1 MSRSRVVARSAVPV
15 LAAILVAGSTAGT
28 ALAAE
33 DPLAPSVANARGLDA
48 GKLQLKVS
56 DRLSAAKGRV
66 TAFVEL
72 EAKPAVDTFA
82 EQTSR
87 GATKQQAKD
96 AAKAT
101 KNDAGRITDQ
111 VVGALKGKDSATKEL
126 FRTANGVPGV
136 VVQAD
141 AAKVRELAQR
151 ADVKSVRTV
160 VPKSRQNS
168 SAVQLT
174 NTLKAWQEYG
184 KLGDDTR
191 IGIIDTGIDYTHSDF
206 AGPGTI
212 EAFKA
217 IDETQVDASYF
228 PTAKV
233 VGGYDFVGNAYDG
246 ESDDPAINT
255 PKPDP
260 NPLDCNGHGS
270 HVAGTAA
277 GFGVNADG
285 STFKGDYTK
294 LTPEALDAMRI
305 GPGTA
310 PKALLYALKVFGCEG
325 STNVTAQALDWA
337 LDPDG
342 DGDFSDH
349 LDVVNLSLGSDY
361 GAPDDPDSLFVRKLN
376 ASGVLTVF
384 SAGNGGDLY
393 DIGGS
398 PGSTPES
405 LTVASTRDAYVLRDA
420 VEVTAPGGAA
430 GKKPGQYSVAYD
442 YEGLELTAPVVA
454 MSDAANK
461 DGCLPFSAADKA
473 AVAGKMVW
481 LEWDDNDATRR
492 CGSVG
497 RTNNATAAGAVGAL
511 FTSNLEHFNAGIS
524 GNAAIPVFQLTG
536 SATAA
541 LRPVLAAGTLTVRQA
556 GSLRTSLPTYDQSIS
571 DTPSSFTSR
580 GVRGPVVKPD
590 VAAPGDTIAS
600 ALVGSGNKTM
610 VNSGTSMAAP
620 HITGIAALVRQ
631 VHPDWT
637 PEEVKAA
644 VMNTAGHDVK
654 ADGKTYA
661 PNRVGAGRVDGKAA
675 VENQVLA
682 YVQDDPGAVSA
693 SFGTVEVAGPVSLTK
708 TIKVVNKSTKWV
720 DYTVGYEALTQ
731 IPGVRYELSASTVRL
746 SPRGIARVAVTL
758 KIDDPAALRKTVD
771 PTVEANHLDV
781 PRQYLAD
788 ASGRVVLTPKSGSSV
803 ALRVPVYSA
812 PKPVADIN
820 VAGNVRVNGKG
831 QGVLNLT
838 GRGVNQG
845 AYQSL
850 VSVLELQASSPQLP
864 DCRRNV
870 TANCVLN
877 NTAKGGDLRYVG
889 AASTAPLAKAQGNPQ
904 DAMLAFGIATWGN
917 WYNLGSNTIPFIDID
932 TNGDGAFDYEVYATK
947 LTDTDLLVA
956 ATVDL
961 STGATVDLQGVNGQF
976 GDVDTNVFDTNVV
989 VLPVLLS
996 ALGIDASADTSRI
1009 AYQVGVAGFYV
1020 APGTSNGLIDSIP
1033 DALSFDP
1040 LKPGVWVQGGGDP
1053 ALSYQAR
1060 PATALVVNHDAESA
1074 AADGADSLLVLHH
1087 HNATGDKADVVK
1099 VRSPRPSPT
1108 VRVVA

>member
-1 MSRSRVVARSAVPV
+1 M
-15 LAAILVAGSTAGT
+15 
-28 ALAAE
+28 AAE
-33 DPLAPSVANARGLDA
+33 DPLAPSVVAARGLDA

-56 DRLSAAKGRV
+56 DRLTAAKGRV

-82 EQTSR
+82 EQTSQ
-87 GATKQQAKD
+87 GASKQQAKD

-101 KNDAGRITDQ
+101 KNDTGRVVDQ
-111 VVGALKGKDSATKEL
+111 VVTALKGKDSATTEL
-126 FRTANGVPGV
+126 YRTANGVPGV

-184 KLGDDTR
+184 KLGDNTR
-191 IGIIDTGIDYTHSDF
+191 IGIIDTGIDYTHADF

-217 IDETQVDASYF
+217 IDPTKVDAAYF

-246 ESDDPAINT
+246 ASKDPAVNT

-270 HVAGTAA
+270 HVGGTAA

-285 STFKGDYTK
+285 TTFEGDYTK
-294 LTPEALDAMRI
+294 LTPEALNAMRM

-310 PKALLYALKVFGCEG
+310 PKALLYALKVFGCDG

-398 PGSTPES
+398 PGSTPEA
-405 LTVASTRDAYVLRDA
+405 LTVASTRDSYVLRDA
-420 VEVTAPGGAA
+420 VEVTAPADLA
-430 GKKPGQYSVAYD
+430 GPKTGQYSQNFN
-442 YEGLELTAPVVA
+442 YEGKDVTAPVVA
-454 MSDAANK
+454 MTDAANK

-492 CGSVG
+492 CGSAG
-497 RTNNATAAGAVGAL
+497 RSNNATAAGAVGAL
-511 FTSNLEHFNAGIS
+511 FTSNLEHFNAGIA
-524 GNAAIPVFQLTG
+524 GNAAIPVLQLTG

-541 LRPVLAAGTLTVRQA
+541 LRPALAAGTLVIRQA
-556 GSLRTSLPTYDQSIS
+556 GALSTSVPTYDPAITDS
-571 DTPSSFTSR
+571 PSSFTSR

-600 ALVGSGNKTM
+600 ALVGSGNKTQ

-620 HITGIAALVRQ
+620 HISGIAALVRQ

-644 VMNTAGHDVK
+644 VMNSAGSDVK
-654 ADGKTYA
+654 AGGKIYA

-693 SFGTVEVAGPVSLTK
+693 SFGVVEVEQPVSKTK

-720 DYTVGYEALTQ
+720 DYTVGYEALTE
-731 IPGVRYELSASTVRL
+731 IPGVRYELSAKTVRL
-746 SPRGIARVAVTL
+746 SPRGIARITVTL
-758 KIDDPAALRKTVD
+758 KIDNPAALRKTVD
-771 PTVEANHLDV
+771 PTIEANHLDV
-781 PRQYLAD
+781 PRQFLAD
-788 ASGRVVLTPKSGSSV
+788 ASGRVVLTPKSGSAV

-812 PKPVADIN
+812 PKPVADMH
-820 VAGNVRVNGKG
+820 APSSVRVSGSG

-838 GRGVNQG
+838 GRAVNQG

-850 VSVLELQASSPQLP
+850 VSVLELQASSPRLP
-864 DCRRNV
+864 ECRRNV
-870 TANCVLN
+870 TTNCVLN
-877 NTAKGGDLRYVG
+877 NTAKGGDLRHVG
-889 AASTAPLAKAQGNPQ
+889 VASTAPLAKAQGTPEN
-904 DAMLAFGIATWGN
+904 ALLAFGVTTWGN
-917 WYNLGSNTIPFIDID
+917 WYNLGNNTIPFIDID

-947 LTDTDLLVA
+947 LADTDLLVA

-961 STGATVDLQGVNGQF
+961 KTGATVGLQGVNGQF

-1009 AYQVGVAGFYV
+1009 SYKVGVSGYYV
-1020 APGTSNGLIDSIP
+1020 APGADNGLIDSIP
-1033 DALSFDP
+1033 NALSFDP
-1040 LKPGVWVQGGGDP
+1040 LKPGLWVQGGGDA
-1053 ALSYQAR
+1053 ALSYQSR
-1060 PATALVVNHDAESA
+1060 PGTALVVNRDAASLA
-1074 AADGADSLLVLHH
+1074 LDGADSLLVLNH
-1087 HNATGDKADVVK
+1087 HNASGDKADVVQ
-1099 VRSPRPSPT
+1099 VRARTSSRS
-1108 VRVVA
+1108 AD

>member
-1 MSRSRVVARSAVPV
+1 M
-15 LAAILVAGSTAGT
+15 LVAGSTAGT
-28 ALAAE
+28 ALAAD
-33 DPLAPSVANARGLDA
+33 DPLAPSVAAARGLDA

-56 DRLSAAKGRV
+56 DRLTAAKGRV

-72 EAKPAVDTFA
+72 EAKPAVDAFA
-82 EQTSR
+82 EETGK

-101 KNDAGRITDQ
+101 KNDTGRVTDV
-111 VVGALKGKDSATKEL
+111 VVGALKGKDSATREL

-160 VPKSRQNS
+160 VPKVRQNS
-168 SAVQLT
+168 TAVQLT

-191 IGIIDTGIDYTHSDF
+191 VGIIDTGIDYTHSDF

-212 EAFKA
+212 EAFEA
-217 IDETQVDASYF
+217 IDETKVDASYF

-246 ESDDPAINT
+246 SSDDPALNT

-310 PKALLYALKVFGCEG
+310 PKALLYALKVFGCDG

-398 PGSTPES
+398 PGSTPEA
-405 LTVASTRDAYVLRDA
+405 LTVASTRDSYVLRDA
-420 VEVTAPGGAA
+420 VEVTAPAGSA
-430 GKKPGQYSVAYD
+430 GKKPGQYSVAFN
-442 YEGLELTAPVVA
+442 YEGANVSAPVVA

-461 DGCLPFSAADKA
+461 DGCLAFNAADKA

-497 RTNNATAAGAVGAL
+497 RTNNATAAGAVGAV

-524 GNAAIPVFQLTG
+524 GNATIPVFQFTG

-541 LRPVLAAGTLTVRQA
+541 LRPALAAGTLAVRQA
-556 GSLRTSLPTYDQSIS
+556 GDLRTSLPTFDASIT

-590 VAAPGDTIAS
+590 VAAPGDSIAS

-620 HITGIAALVRQ
+620 HIAGVAALVRQ

-644 VMNTAGHDVK
+644 VMNSAGADVK

-661 PNRVGAGRVDGKAA
+661 PNRVGAGRVNAKAA

-693 SFGTVEVAGPVSLTK
+693 SFGAVEVSRPVSRTK
-708 TIKVVNKSTKWV
+708 TIKVVNKSTNWV
-720 DYTVGYEALTQ
+720 DYKVGYEALTQ
-731 IPGVRYELSASTVRL
+731 IPGVRYDLSATTVRV
-746 SPRGIARVAVTL
+746 SPRGVARITVTL

-771 PTVEANHLDV
+771 PTIEANHLDT

-788 ASGRVVLTPKSGSSV
+788 ASGRVVLTPTGGASV
-803 ALRVPVYSA
+803 PLRVPVYSA
-812 PKPVADIN
+812 PKPVSDIN
-820 VAGNVRVNGKG
+820 APSRVRVTGSG

-838 GRGVNQG
+838 GRGVDQG
-845 AYQSL
+845 AYKSL
-850 VSVLELQASSPQLP
+850 VSVLELQASSPRLP
-864 DCRRNV
+864 ECRRNV
-870 TANCVLN
+870 TSNCTLN
-877 NTAKGGDLRYVG
+877 DTAKGGDLRHVG
-889 AASTAPLAKAQGNPQ
+889 VTSTAPLAKAQGKPEQ
-904 DAMLAFGIATWGN
+904 SLLAFGLSTWGN
-917 WYNLGSNTIPFIDID
+917 WYNLGSNTIPFVDID

-956 ATVDL
+956 VAVDL
-961 STGATVDLQGVNGQF
+961 NTGATVDIQGVNGQF

-996 ALGIDASADTSRI
+996 ALGIDPSADTSRI
-1009 AYQVGVAGFYV
+1009 AYQVGVSGYYV
-1020 APGTSNGLIDSIP
+1020 APGSSDGLVDSIP
-1033 DALSFDP
+1033 TALSFDP
-1040 LKPGVWVQGGGDP
+1040 LKPGLWVQGGGDA
-1053 ALSYQAR
+1053 ALSYQSR
-1060 PATALVVNHDAESA
+1060 PGTALVVNRDAESL
-1074 AADGADSLLVLHH
+1074 AADRADSLLVLNH
-1087 HNATGDKADVVK
+1087 HNASGDKADVVQ
-1099 VRSPRPSPT
+1099 VRARSGNRS
-1108 VRVVA
+1108 AD

>member
-1 MSRSRVVARSAVPV
+1 MA
-15 LAAILVAGSTAGT
+15 STGT

-33 DPLAPSVANARGLDA
+33 DPPAPSVAAARGLDA

-56 DRLSAAKGRV
+56 QRLTAAKGRV

-72 EAKPAVDTFA
+72 EAKPAVDAYA
-82 EQTSR
+82 EKTNQ
-87 GATKQQAKD
+87 GASKQQAKE

-101 KNDAGRITDQ
+101 KNDTGKVVDR
-111 VVGALKGKDSATKEL
+111 VVGDLKGRDRATKEL
-126 FRTANGVPGV
+126 YRTANGVPGV

-141 AAKVRELAQR
+141 AAKVKELAQR
-151 ADVKSVRTV
+151 ADVKSIRTV
-160 VPKSRQNS
+160 VPKTRQNS

-174 NTLKAWQEYG
+174 NTLKAWQQYG

-191 IGIIDTGIDYTHSDF
+191 VGIIDTGIDYTHSDF
-206 AGPGTI
+206 DGPGTI
-212 EAFKA
+212 EAFEA
-217 IDETQVDASYF
+217 IDETKVDASYF

-246 ESDDPAINT
+246 GSDDPALNT

-294 LTPEALDAMRI
+294 LTPESLDAMRI

-310 PKALLYALKVFGCEG
+310 PKALLYALKVFGCDG
-325 STNVTAQALDWA
+325 STNVTAQALDWS

-398 PGSTPES
+398 PGSTPEA

-420 VEVTAPGGAA
+420 VEVTAPANLA
-430 GKKPGQYSVAYD
+430 GPKPGQYSQSFNL
-442 YEGLELTAPVVA
+442 EGVSTTGQVVKL
-454 MSDAANK
+454 SDPANP
-461 DGCLPFSAADKA
+461 DGCLPFSAADRA
-473 AVAGKMVW
+473 AVAGKVAW

-492 CGSVG
+492 CGSAG
-497 RTNNATAAGAVGAL
+497 RANNASNAGAIGAL
-511 FTSNLEHFNAGIS
+511 FTSRLEHFNAGIA
-524 GNAAIPVFQLTG
+524 GNAVIPVLQLTG
-536 SATAA
+536 TATAQ
-541 LRPVLAAGTLTVRQA
+541 LRPAVDAGTLVVRFGGDLA
-556 GSLRTSLPTYDQSIS
+556 TSLPTYDPSIT

-580 GVRGPVVKPD
+580 GVRGPAVKPD
-590 VAAPGDTIAS
+590 VAAPGDTITS
-600 ALVGSGNKTM
+600 ALVGSGSKAF

-620 HITGIAALVRQ
+620 HVAGVAALVRQ

-637 PEEVKAA
+637 PAEVKAA
-644 VMNTAGHDVK
+644 VMNSAGSDVK
-654 ADGKTYA
+654 ADGETYA
-661 PNRVGAGRVDGKAA
+661 PNRVGSGRVDGKAA

-682 YVQDDPGAVSA
+682 FVEDAPGAVSA
-693 SFGTVEVAGPVSLTK
+693 SFGVVEVAEPVSLTK

-731 IPGVRYELSASTVRL
+731 MPGVRYELSANTVRV
-746 SPRGIARVAVTL
+746 SPRGVARVKVTL
-758 KIDDPAALRKTVD
+758 KIDDPKALRKTVD
-771 PTVEANHLDV
+771 PTIEPLHLDV
-781 PRQYLAD
+781 PRQFLAD
-788 ASGRVVLTPKSGSSV
+788 ASGRVVLTPKAGSSV

-820 VAGNVRVNGKG
+820 APSSVKAGNSG
-831 QGVLNLT
+831 QAVLNLT
-838 GRGVNQG
+838 GKGLNQG

-850 VSVLELQASSPQLP
+850 VSALELQASSPRLP
-864 DCRRNV
+864 ECRRNV
-870 TANCVLN
+870 TTNCVLN
-877 NTAKGGDLRYVG
+877 DTAKGGDLRYVG
-889 AASTAPLAKAQGNPQ
+889 AASTAPLAKLQGNP
-904 DAMLAFGIATWGN
+904 DEALLAFGIATWGN
-917 WYNLGSNTIPFIDID
+917 WYNLGSNTVPFVDID
-932 TNGDGAFDYEVYATK
+932 TNGDGVHDYEVFATK

-956 ATVDL
+956 TTVDL
-961 STGATVDLQGVNGQF
+961 STGATVDIQGVNGQF

-1009 AYQVGVAGFYV
+1009 SYQVGVAGFYL
-1020 APGTSNGLIDSIP
+1020 APGASDGLVDSIP
-1033 DALSFDP
+1033 SRLSFDP
-1040 LKPGVWVQGGGDP
+1040 LKPGLWVQGGGDA

-1060 PATALVVNHDAESA
+1060 PGTALVVNRDAA
-1074 AADGADSLLVLHH
+1074 ALAADGADSLLLLHH
-1087 HNATGDKADVVK
+1087 HNATGDRADVVK
-1099 VRSPRPSPT
+1099 VKGKSGNRS
-1108 VRVVA
+1108 AD